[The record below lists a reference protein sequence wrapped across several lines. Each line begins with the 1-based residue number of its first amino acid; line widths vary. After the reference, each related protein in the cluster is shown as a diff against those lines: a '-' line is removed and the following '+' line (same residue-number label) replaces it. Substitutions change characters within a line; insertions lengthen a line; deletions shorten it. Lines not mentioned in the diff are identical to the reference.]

1 MHGTTRNTLS
11 IRVTSLLISVS
22 SSAGSRSEKG
32 RIDVRIARR
41 PFHQRILNSTGL
53 ITKVADMEKGRRRKD
68 PSHFQMWCRCPVMQL
83 FKEPRQLF
91 YGLVFLHRA
100 EFPYCKALKPLK
112 QHQEKQNYRLSRR
125 NRLINPL
132 DITAEDVLWRTQPN
146 TTHKIIYLY

>member
-1 MHGTTRNTLS
+1 MLS
-11 IRVTSLLISVS
+11 VRVRSLLISAS
-22 SSAGSRSEKG
+22 NSAGSRSEKG
-32 RIDVRIARR
+32 RIQIRLAHR
-41 PFHQRILNSTGL
+41 HQRILTSTGL
-53 ITKVADMEKGRRRKD
+53 IMKVAGLVTWKRGRWGGGKIQVN
-68 PSHFQMWCRCPVMQL
+68 FQMWCRCPVTQL

-112 QHQEKQNYRLSRR
+112 QYQEKHGYHLSRR

-132 DITAEDVLWRTQPN
+132 DIIAEDVLWRTQPN